1 MPKVYS
7 LRLLWLFEM
16 QYRVNGHYIDFKAES
31 SQSQCMAAL
40 RKQIHTV
47 RRSHW
52 QLLAVC
58 LSCFLAQSGHRIP
71 T

>member
-1 MPKVYS
+1 MPQVYS

-31 SQSQCMAAL
+31 KSMAAL
-40 RKQIHTV
+40 WMQIHTV
-47 RRSHW
+47 CRSHW